1 MRCGVVHDGNAQIHM
16 FIANISPFLAVNLLT
31 GGAFMNSSGK
41 CVLFSCFAQTCR
53 YVQGFKM
60 LGGDVAD
67 LGPESLLGCELRQEG
82 QGQVGVEK
90 DICLGVPVALSKV
103 SIFL

>member
-1 MRCGVVHDGNAQIHM
+1 
-16 FIANISPFLAVNLLT
+16 
-31 GGAFMNSSGK
+31 MNSSGK

-67 LGPESLLGCELRQEG
+67 LGLKVSLVASSDRRGKVKLALKRTFVLESL
-82 QGQVGVEK
+82 
-90 DICLGVPVALSKV
+90 
-103 SIFL
+103 